1 MGRWERIQTR
11 AQRRSKAWE
20 AAMRAKAGKTGFVHS
35 EEEKPHHHIPAFKEA
50 TKKWRLPFYMEKAKV
65 MGTDNSGRFRLE
77 TRGKLFAMRTLSLWN
92 NLPKEIHCTLLRCSW
107 TWLWVI

>member
-1 MGRWERIQTR
+1 MSETPDSRKRREALRVGRWERIQTR
-11 AQRRSKAWE
+11 AQRESKAWE

-50 TKKWRLPFYMEKAKV
+50 AKKWRLPFYMEKAKV

-77 TRGKLFAMRTLSLWN
+77 TRKTFRNENTEPL
-92 NLPKEIHCTLLRCSW
+92 E
-107 TWLWVI
+107 